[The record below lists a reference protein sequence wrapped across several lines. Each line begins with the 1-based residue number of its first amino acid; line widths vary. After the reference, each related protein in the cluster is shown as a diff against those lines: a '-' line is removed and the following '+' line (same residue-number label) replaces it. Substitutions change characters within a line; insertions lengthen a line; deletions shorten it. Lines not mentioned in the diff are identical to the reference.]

1 MKFSKTIQNIKPSAT
16 VSINSLAQQK
26 KSEGIRVF
34 NLSAGE
40 AYVNQS
46 KRLEEAAIQ
55 AIKENKTKYPPVA
68 GLPELRKIAA
78 EWMNNLYGTSY
89 DLKETLVTA
98 GGKFGIFALCQALL
112 NKNDEVLIVSPY
124 WVSYPGL
131 VSMFNGNPII
141 VNTFEIDEWKTNPE
155 DLERLYTNK
164 TKILI
169 LNNAS
174 NPTGALYSKNELHE
188 ILKWAKSKD
197 LFVIS
202 DEVYSGLVYDNNE
215 YISCGKFSE
224 YKDNLAIIQSVSKH
238 FAMTGWRIGI
248 TFAPEEIIQK
258 LTVIQG
264 QATSGAPTISQWAAL
279 AAFENAEE
287 IMKSIREEMQKR
299 RNIFIETF
307 ELFFQTKL
315 EKPKS
320 SLYAFVPIKSMT
332 NKEIDSVTFCRKALE
347 IGNVAL
353 VPGVAFGQEDYIRF
367 SFGVEE
373 QEIKEALQALYN
385 SISKF

>member
-174 NPTGALYSKNELHE
+174 NPTGALYSENELHE

-320 SLYAFVPIKSMT
+320 SLYEFVPIKSMT
-332 NKEIDSVTFCRKALE
+332 NKEIDSVTFCQKALE